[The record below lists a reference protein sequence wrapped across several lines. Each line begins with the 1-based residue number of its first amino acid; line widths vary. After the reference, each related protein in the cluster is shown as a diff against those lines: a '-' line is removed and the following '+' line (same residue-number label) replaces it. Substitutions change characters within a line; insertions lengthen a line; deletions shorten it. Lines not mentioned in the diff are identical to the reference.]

1 MTRSLEL
8 LIKKAR
14 HFLSVFGYDKINKR
28 MAQVYHTFCGNIS
41 GEMHLNANLGFIT
54 DSCDMFSLESL

>member
-28 MAQVYHTFCGNIS
+28 MAQVYHTSVEKI
-41 GEMHLNANLGFIT
+41 LGKCT
-54 DSCDMFSLESL
+54 